1 MTQTTLSFYAA
12 DFDRDVFEF
21 CLHDGVVLGAMG
33 IVNLL
38 WEDFSAL
45 EVAKD
50 AHLEGV
56 VWDAVKDNMPGSLTL
71 SVLYALTPDQV
82 MKRFQGKDWLDC
94 EFIE

>member
-50 AHLEGV
+50 AH
-56 VWDAVKDNMPGSLTL
+56 
-71 SVLYALTPDQV
+71 YALTPDQV